1 MSTSAGTGGP
11 ENSRTNPTEEN
22 ENTKEP
28 DGRFVWRHVRK
39 AQETV
44 KGENQLAEYVARL
57 KIAEC
62 ARILAASPIGLPSLA
77 TLRDECRV
85 GPEEK
90 RSFEEVIKAWTLE
103 VLSGME
109 GG

>member
-1 MSTSAGTGGP
+1 MKTSTG
-11 ENSRTNPTEEN
+11 ENDNPN
-22 ENTKEP
+22 KS
-28 DGRFVWRHVRK
+28 DGRFLWRHIRK
-39 AQETV
+39 AQKSI

-57 KIAEC
+57 EVAEC
-62 ARILAASPIGLPSLA
+62 ARILAASPIELPSLA

-90 RSFEEVIKAWTLE
+90 RSFAEVIRAWTLE
-103 VLSGME
+103 VLSGIE